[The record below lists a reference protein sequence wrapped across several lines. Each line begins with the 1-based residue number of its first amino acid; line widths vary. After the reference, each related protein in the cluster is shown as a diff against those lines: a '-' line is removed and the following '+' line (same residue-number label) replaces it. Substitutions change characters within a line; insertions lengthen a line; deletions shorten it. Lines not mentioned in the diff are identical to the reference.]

1 MQEYREISKMLRD
14 LIRHANSPTSPIH
27 AESIRA
33 IAEFCE
39 DKADSIEL
47 DMIVEMQRNEV

>member
-14 LIRHANSPTSPIH
+14 LIRHTNSPTSPIH